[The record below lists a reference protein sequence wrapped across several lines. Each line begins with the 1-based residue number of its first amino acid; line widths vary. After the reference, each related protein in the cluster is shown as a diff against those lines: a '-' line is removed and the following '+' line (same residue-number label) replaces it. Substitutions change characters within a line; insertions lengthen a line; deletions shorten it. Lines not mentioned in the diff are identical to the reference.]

1 MNDDIR
7 IWEIDDPNQGGRPV
21 ESIEETD
28 TENALEE
35 ALVNSPD
42 MLMQGLTL
50 VGRQTPTDGGNLDL
64 LGVDADGRLVVFE
77 LKRGKLTREAIV
89 QILDYC
95 SWLES
100 LTETDLTEHIASRS
114 GTGGVDKISA
124 FEAWYET
131 RYSGQLA
138 DLRPIRMVL
147 VGLGADTRAQRMVD
161 YLARRNVDIKLLT
174 FHGFT
179 HAGKTL
185 LARQTEGGEEVH
197 ETGPVRRVSQDELHN
212 LHAERAKEGG
222 IGDLWHEAVSTLSIP
237 FYSTA
242 TQSGITFWLPAI
254 TLPRRHSGETVS
266 VRASHSV
273 AVDRDE
279 KIRVTFYP
287 AAVGLCQQE
296 FEDRKNAIGFHSEP
310 PSHAPET
317 AKSREQWYCQLNKNK
332 WSEHRETLT
341 ALARDVHRAWQEV
354 REREGGP

>member
-64 LGVDADGRLVVFE
+64 LGVDDDGRLVVFE
-77 LKRGKLTREAIV
+77 LKRGELTREAIV

-100 LTETDLTEHIASRS
+100 LTESELATHIASRS
-114 GTGGVDKISA
+114 GTGGVNKIDD
-124 FEAWYET
+124 FEAWYGI
-131 RYSGQLA
+131 RHSGQLL
-138 DLRPIRMVL
+138 DLKPIRMVL

-161 YLARRNVDIKLLT
+161 YLARRNVDITLLT

-197 ETGPVRRVSQDELHN
+197 EPGPVRRVSQDELHN

-222 IGDLWHEAVSTLSIP
+222 IGDLWQKAVSTLSIP
-237 FYSTA
+237 FNSTA
-242 TQSGITFWLPAI
+242 TKSGITFWLPPI
-254 TLPRRHSGETVS
+254 TLQRSDSGKTVS

-287 AAVGLCQQE
+287 AAVGLCQQA
-296 FEDRKNAIGFHSEP
+296 FEDRKNAVDFHSEP

-317 AKSREQWYCQLNKNK
+317 AQMKEQWYCQLGKNEWK
-332 WSEHRETLT
+332 EHKETLI
-341 ALARDVHRAWQEV
+341 ALARDVHRAWQKV
-354 REREGGP
+354 REEGSET